1 MNEAL
6 PIWVQV
12 GMGLLALAV
21 LFFFGPRALEA
32 AKNSPKG
39 SAQDWLGVL
48 LPIGAVVLFIILL
61 IGLLR
66 S

>member
-1 MNEAL
+1 MNEAI

-12 GMGLLALAV
+12 GMGLMALAV
-21 LFFFGPRALEA
+21 LFFFGPRAIEA

-39 SAQDWLGVL
+39 TARDWLGAL
-48 LPIGAVVLFIILL
+48 LPIGGVVLFIILL